1 MGMFHAPQV
10 VAQTTHD
17 QLLDLFARVVKE
29 LEFIVNGAIDSKNV
43 REIGGYNV
51 NKTELQSKDGAVG
64 LSSARTDEDDLR
76 IWAGDPDRAKAA
88 FKVFESGL
96 VTLTKFL
103 LSSTDGAFP
112 KIEMGSEGN
121 ILAAFSSADHYIAID
136 PNYAGTPALKWIFN
150 GTSRGGIN
158 DVTGL
163 IELFGVGG
171 LLLRVIGG
179 DLDITADKVKFE
191 NWNRLYNR
199 STSRTLQQDLS
210 EIFDR
215 LEALE
220 GS

>member
-1 MGMFHAPQV
+1 MGMFQAPQV

-103 LSSTDGAFP
+103 LSSTDGSYP
-112 KIEMGSEGN
+112 RLEMGSNGNLFAAYYNEGSYISIQPDYAQGPSLN
-121 ILAAFSSADHYIAID
+121 FTSNGTVQGRINTILGFEILAIGTMNIQA
-136 PNYAGTPALKWIFN
+136 AGGSISLNPTETVDLASWSKLKN
-150 GTSRGGIN
+150 KSKN
-158 DVTGL
+158 
-163 IELFGVGG
+163 
-171 LLLRVIGG
+171 
-179 DLDITADKVKFE
+179 K
-191 NWNRLYNR
+191 
-199 STSRTLQQDLS
+199 TLQDELN
-210 EIFDR
+210 EINIR
-215 LEALE
+215 LNSLE
-220 GS
+220 NP